1 MRHSLF
7 ALELA
12 SRFEPGGR
20 LHTELHRLVTSA
32 PVNATLQ
39 QKWMFYKHAVKEL
52 LVAMPLHQR
61 GCWDYFDN
69 DAQAKASYD
78 QWVGGMVTEEGAR
91 PQPSGDD
98 PSRGS
103 SRYLTF
109 TMAFLIVN
117 GSPTDE
123 AIRDLCNIPQAS
135 LWNRGT
141 FEHIL
146 SGLGVLNFA
155 SIKSDVAYLI
165 PRDNGWGLT
174 DEDLAHQKF
183 NYLRPLV

>member
-1 MRHSLF
+1 MKHSLF
-7 ALELA
+7 ALEVA
-12 SRFEPGGR
+12 ARFEPGGR
-20 LHTELHRLVTSA
+20 LHTELHKLITSS

-39 QKWMFYKHAVKEL
+39 QKWAFYKHAVQEL
-52 LVAMPLHQR
+52 LVALPLFHR

-69 DAQAKASYD
+69 DVQAKASYD
-78 QWVGGMVTEEGAR
+78 QWVAGMVTEEGAR

-98 PSRGS
+98 PYRGS

-123 AIRDLCNIPQAS
+123 AVRDLCTIPQDQ
-135 LWNRGT
+135 LWHRQT
-141 FEHIL
+141 FQQIL
-146 SGLGVLNFA
+146 AGLGVLNFA

-165 PRDNGWGLT
+165 PRDTGWGLT

-183 NYLRPLV
+183 NYLRPVT